1 MALGPM
7 AFFEKLPVKKITYT
21 VGDVTIQNN
30 GLYSIGSK
38 AVTGYSIIGAS
49 IANVTT
55 TSDAIGTMIYSNT
68 IYITGKPSGT
78 ATNVKVLI
86 VYLSTDYFDIQTS

>member
-7 AFFEKLPVKKITYT
+7 QQFEKLPVKKITYT
-21 VGDVTIQNN
+21 VGNVTFNSN
-30 GLYSIGSK
+30 GLYTVGQKGIS
-38 AVTGYSIIGAS
+38 GYSIIGAS
-49 IANVTT
+49 IADVTS
-55 TSDAIGTMIYSNT
+55 TSGAIGTLVYSNT
-68 IYITGKPSGT
+68 IYITGTPSGT